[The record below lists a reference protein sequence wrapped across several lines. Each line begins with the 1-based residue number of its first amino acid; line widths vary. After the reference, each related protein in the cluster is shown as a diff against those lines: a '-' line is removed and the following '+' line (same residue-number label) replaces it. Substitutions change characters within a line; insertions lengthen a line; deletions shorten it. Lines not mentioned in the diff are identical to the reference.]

1 MASSQRLVTRGS
13 AFAALFA
20 TFVVRAGA
28 TSFLE
33 GSSGVDRGGP
43 VDIIPPTPEA
53 SDSMKASVAISRYL
67 KSSASRDV
75 VAADA
80 IRASTV
86 APATYLEHLKKLI
99 VAHNATANA
108 LAEAAKLQE
117 TASNT
122 AQSEE
127 AAAQTE
133 YAAKE
138 TALGEGRIGA
148 DFKSEAAD
156 LKLAMGR

>member
-1 MASSQRLVTRGS
+1 MSPLEQKPTRRCIN
-13 AFAALFA
+13 FAVITMITL
-20 TFVVRAGA
+20 RAGA
-28 TSFLE
+28 VNLDKTFVGE
-33 GSSGVDRGGP
+33 RSSSP